1 MLTIYLK
8 YFKAL
13 KIIFTISL
21 LLFFQSELMPQSFWL
36 KQPSPTT
43 KNLKNVFFINSNTG
57 WISGD
62 SGFIARTTNS
72 GENWTIQNTGINND
86 IQAFYFINERLGW
99 AVSWEIFPDSTS
111 FLGTIILK
119 TTDGGN
125 NWISYMYPE
134 ENRFMK
140 TVYFIDSARGFLA
153 GAPISIF
160 YTTDAGARWGAAD
173 TDTTLVLGFPIENL
187 KFFDSQ
193 TGYACGG
200 FRDLAGSM
208 WVSSNGG
215 LNWKATVV
223 GPEPLNDVYIF
234 SGTKAISAG
243 GDFEYGSS
251 TVKTSNQG
259 LSWIYDTLGTF
270 GVASSIDF
278 RTANEGWIT
287 LGIAQK
293 FTYTIDTGNTW
304 RNIYTPDSIPVFD
317 VDFTDSLNG
326 WAVGYS
332 GYILKYNSSMINV
345 HNYSNSSFPQN
356 IVLHQN
362 YPNPFNPVTKIN
374 YELSSENFV
383 TLTIFDV
390 AGKEISILVNGYQKA
405 GNHSINFSGENYPS
419 GVYFYKLKT
428 GNISQVKR
436 MVLLK

>member
-1 MLTIYLK
+1 MT
-8 YFKAL
+8 L
-13 KIIFTISL
+13 KIILT
-21 LLFFQSELMPQSFWL
+21 FFLIFFICSELFSQTFWL

-62 SGFIARTTNS
+62 SGFIAKTTDS
-72 GENWTIQNTGINND
+72 GLNWTIQNTNVTND
-86 IQAFYFINERLGW
+86 IQAFFFINERLGW
-99 AVSWEIFPDSTS
+99 AVAWEIFPDSTS
-111 FLGTIILK
+111 FLGTKILK

-125 NWISYMYPE
+125 KWISYMYPE

-140 TVYFIDSARGFLA
+140 TVYFIDSAKGFLA

-160 YTTDAGARWGAAD
+160 YTTDAGARWSAAD
-173 TDTTLVLGFPIENL
+173 TDTTLILGFPVENL
-187 KFFDSQ
+187 KFIDSQ

-200 FRDLAGSM
+200 FRDIAGSM

-215 LNWKATVV
+215 FNWKATIV

-234 SGTKAISAG
+234 NGIKAIATG

-251 TVKTSNQG
+251 TVRTSNQG
-259 LSWIYDTLGTF
+259 LNWIYDTLGTF

-304 RNIYTPDSIPVFD
+304 RSVYTPDSIPVFD

-332 GYILKYNSSMINV
+332 GYILKYNSGMVNV
-345 HNYSNSSFPQN
+345 QNYSEYQIPEK
-356 IVLHQN
+356 ITLHQN

-374 YELSSENFV
+374 YELSSEEFV
-383 TLTIFDV
+383 TLKVYDV
-390 AGKEISILVNGYQKA
+390 TGKEIIVLVNEYQKS
-405 GNHSINFSGENYPS
+405 GRHTVDFSGDNFPS
-419 GVYFYKLKT
+419 GVYYYKLLT
-428 GNISQVKR
+428 DNSYQVKR